1 LANRIGRVIKCSI
14 SDMRQ
19 IRTGRDES
27 ICFSTVTYTVSTVFS
42 AVIYFV
48 LNRGGNLIL
57 EYRKLNWAPFAFG
70 IVLVGLEAGWIY
82 AYKAGWQV
90 KYPGGIENQK
100 LKLEAEGHTIISK
113 GRTNIRYFVKDYE
126 TVLFE
131 LERV

>member
-1 LANRIGRVIKCSI
+1 
-14 SDMRQ
+14 MRQ

-48 LNRGGNLIL
+48 LKRGGNLIL